1 MIEWSCPNCEIV
13 VPMDEADFPVRCSCG
28 YDSGNPEKIS
38 LAARAFSFTKAA
50 ISHVVRGSP
59 TADQGEIDH
68 RLGVCR
74 RCEFFTGS
82 TCLKCGCLVN
92 SRRFLNKLAWADQE
106 CPIGRWEENPRFLP
120 DWDGQ
125 PVDLVM
131 IFPKSSNTLWVETRG
146 IHVADFLRANGIR
159 AVVALVKSSSPRKG
173 WNYASILRDE
183 IAKVIRLTRPGILIN
198 RAFLVDVGVVEQ
210 LAGDFPETTFVSV
223 NHSSHAYTQSN
234 EAWMSQQ
241 AGTIQLAQDQENVI
255 FGHVDE
261 RDIFTRLGLQR
272 CLWFPNVVTIPESSP
287 VEVDLDAPLVSL
299 VGRWHIVKNQ
309 LQQLMA
315 MKLAG
320 VRGLMIVKDKR
331 GRQSAQSFAESIG
344 LEVEFPPWGSWS
356 DWNRLIGERIAVG
369 LQASFSES
377 FNYIALEHLIQGRPV
392 VGSSAVR
399 YLPASWKADPDSPDD
414 IARVLRM
421 HLDNYEEHSQEA
433 REVADRVKRTNN
445 QAILETLERIHKRRR
460 L

>member
-1 MIEWSCPNCEIV
+1 MIQWSCPSCEIV
-13 VPMDEADFPVRCSCG
+13 VPMEEADFPVRCSCG

-38 LAARAFSFTKAA
+38 LAARAFSFTRAA
-50 ISHVVRGSP
+50 IRHVVRGSP

-131 IFPKSSNTLWVETRG
+131 IFPKGTRAAWIETRG
-146 IHVADFLRANGIR
+146 GHVVDFLRENGLR
-159 AVVALVKSSSPRKG
+159 AVVALVGNKT
-173 WNYASILRDE
+173 RDE

-223 NHSSHAYTQSN
+223 NHSSHAYTQTTKN
-234 EAWMSQQ
+234 WIRQQ
-241 AGTIQLAQDQENVI
+241 NRTIQLAQDQENVI

-261 RDIFTRLGLQR
+261 RDIFARLGLQR
-272 CLWFPNVVTIPESSP
+272 CLWFPNVVTIPEASP
-287 VEVDLDAPLVSL
+287 GEVDLDDPLVSL

-309 LQQLMA
+309 LQQM
-315 MKLAG
+315 MSIKLAG
-320 VRGLMIVKDKR
+320 VRGMMVVKNNER
-331 GRQSAQSFAESIG
+331 EAQSFAESIG
-344 LEVEFPPWGSWS
+344 LEMEFHGWTNWS
-356 DWNRLIGERIAVG
+356 EWNRLISERIAVG

-433 REVADRVKRTNN
+433 TEVAERVKQTNN

-460 L
+460 